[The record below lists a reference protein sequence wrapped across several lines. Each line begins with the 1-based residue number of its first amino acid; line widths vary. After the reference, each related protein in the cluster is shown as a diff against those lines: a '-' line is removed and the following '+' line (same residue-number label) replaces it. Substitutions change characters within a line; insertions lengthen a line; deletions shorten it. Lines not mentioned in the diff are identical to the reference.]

1 MKTVAWLLVVPVVV
15 VALVVGVG
23 GDRSPRTETERVN
36 AIASEVRCP
45 TCRGLSVAESDAATA
60 TAIREEIR
68 ERLRAGDSPDEI
80 RAYLVSVYGRDVLL
94 RPEGKGLTAL
104 VWVLPVVAVLLA
116 GGGLALAFRRWRSP
130 HRAPTD
136 EDRTLV
142 EEALKS

>member
-1 MKTVAWLLVVPVVV
+1 MKTAAWLLVVPVVV

-23 GDRSPRTETERVN
+23 GEPRPRTETERVN

-45 TCRGLSVAESDAATA
+45 TCRGLSAAESDAATA
-60 TAIREEIR
+60 AAIREEIR
-68 ERLRAGDSPDEI
+68 ERLRAGESPDQI

-94 RPEGKGLTAL
+94 RPEGQGVTAL

-130 HRAPTD
+130 YRVPTD
-136 EDRTLV
+136 EDRALV
-142 EEALKS
+142 EEALR